1 MNIGLIAHNSKK
13 ELIQNFC
20 IAYRNLLAKH
30 TLYATGSTG
39 ACIED
44 VTNLTIHKFIP
55 GHLGGVKQFASEIE
69 CNVLDAVI
77 FLRDP
82 VKPAWAW
89 DDPDGTSVFKLCDA
103 NNIPLATNVATAEI
117 IILAID
123 RGDLDWRNAY
133 K

>member
-1 MNIGLIAHNSKK
+1 MNIGLVAHNSKK

-20 IAYRNLLAKH
+20 IAYSNLLAKH

-44 VTNLTIHKFIP
+44 VTNLSIHKFIP
-55 GHLGGVKQFASEIE
+55 GHLGGVKQLASEIE
-69 CNVLDAVI
+69 CNVIDAVI

-82 VKPAWAW
+82 VSPGPE
-89 DDPDGTSVFKLCDA
+89 DPDCSSLFKLCDA

-123 RGDLDWRNAY
+123 RGDLDWRNVY

>member
-1 MNIGLIAHNSKK
+1 MNIGLVAHNSKK
-13 ELIQNFC
+13 ELMQNFC
-20 IAYRNLLAKH
+20 IAYSNLLAKH

-44 VTNLTIHKFIP
+44 VTNLEIHKFVP
-55 GHLGGVKQFASEIE
+55 GHLGGVKQLASEIE

-82 VKPAWAW
+82 DSLLD
-89 DDPDGTSVFKLCDA
+89 DDPDCSSVFRLCDA

>member
-1 MNIGLIAHNSKK
+1 MNIGLVAHNSKK

-20 IAYRNLLAKH
+20 IAYSNLLARH

-44 VTNLTIHKFIP
+44 VTNLSIHKFIP
-55 GHLGGVKQFASEIE
+55 GHLGGIKQLASEIE
-69 CNVLDAVI
+69 CNVIDAVI

-82 VKPAWAW
+82 VSPGPE
-89 DDPDGTSVFKLCDA
+89 DPDCSSLFKLCDA